1 MARRRPAVVHGLAV
15 IDKPSGCTSHDVVDR
30 VRRVLGERRVGHSG
44 TLDPDAS
51 GLLLIGVGNATR
63 LLRFLDVARLGGRT
77 TTSKSYT
84 GTVILGTETDSL
96 DASGNVT
103 AEYDMS
109 GVVASM
115 TVESIQA
122 VVDAHLVGDID
133 QIPPMVSALR
143 IDGRRLHELARE
155 GIEVEREARPVS
167 IHSFSVEA
175 VRNNSIDIRVACSS
189 GTYIRSLAADLGRL
203 LGGGAHLENLRR
215 TTIGAFDIAEAIPL
229 ADFERLG
236 SDEARDSLL
245 PVLETCRALS
255 AVHVTAEQR
264 QAISVGAILP
274 QDAFEGEPPWAA
286 VFDTPGEA
294 PELLA
299 VYEPFGN
306 ERVGENMAR
315 PAVVLVTPQARPQT
329 T

>member
-30 VRRVLGERRVGHSG
+30 VRRVLGERKVGHSG

-63 LLRFLDVARLGGRT
+63 LLRFLDIAHLGGRT
-77 TTSKSYT
+77 TTFKSYT
-84 GTVILGTETDSL
+84 GTVVLGTETDSL
-96 DASGNVT
+96 DASGSVT

-109 GVVASM
+109 DVIASM

-122 VVDAHLVGDID
+122 VVDAHLTGDID

-155 GIEVEREARPVS
+155 GIEVEREARRVS
-167 IHSFSVEA
+167 IHSFTVSA
-175 VRNNSIDIRVACSS
+175 VRGNSIDVRVACSS

-215 TTIGAFDIAEAIPL
+215 TAIGAFDIAEAIPL
-229 ADFERLG
+229 DDFERLG
-236 SDEARDSLL
+236 SDEARASLL

-255 AVHVTAEQR
+255 ALHVTPEQR

-274 QDAFEGEPPWAA
+274 RDTFAGEPPWAA
-286 VFDTPGEA
+286 VFDDPGQP

-315 PAVVLVTPQARPQT
+315 PAVVLVSPQARSQT